1 MGTLG
6 SIWCKSKVIFNNV
19 SCTYLKIHLHWL
31 FWEMQTE
38 YEVFGPPR
46 CAKKAFKRLSYSW
59 ISYNVLM
66 TRSSISKIR
75 DFYISSLKQ
84 IKWFPVDLYLKPS
97 KAHLILMLSPPYLIQ
112 RFMWINTLIWKFK
125 LQGPLYTAT
134 LPQRENSLF
143 SSRSSVFTVQ

>member
-19 SCTYLKIHLHWL
+19 SCTYALTLLGDANWM
-31 FWEMQTE
+31 WS
-38 YEVFGPPR
+38 VGPPR

>member
-1 MGTLG
+1 MW
-6 SIWCKSKVIFNNV
+6 SV
-19 SCTYLKIHLHWL
+19 
-31 FWEMQTE
+31 
-38 YEVFGPPR
+38 GPPR

-134 LPQRENSLF
+134 LPQREKLSLF
-143 SSRSSVFTVQ
+143 FAQQCFHCPVRLAVITPAINTFLKARCNFI